1 MSTYRY
7 LLLLLLVLLAGCAS
21 RLPPGSVPTGTGSR
35 PANTHNLPPAKP
47 EQIPK
52 EYGGYYKDDGPILAV
67 PYDLDLLAEP
77 TVQAE
82 PLHRYANRPYK
93 VLGRTYTPLLSF
105 GDFSQEGGASWYGKK
120 FHGKRTSSGEAYD
133 MFQLTAAHPVLPI
146 PSYARVTNLVNGK
159 SVVVRINDRGPFHK
173 GRVIDLSY
181 AAAYRIGY
189 HNMGNAKVRVQ
200 SLQPGEPSE
209 VPAPEQ
215 VMARAVEAEPGKPSP
230 VFPSTVDMLAIQLPG
245 SAAMEQSGNQR
256 WVQLGAFASQTAAES
271 FRSKVGDTLSWLE
284 KELMLEQGN
293 GVWRVRVGPYPD
305 KAEAQAMVDRIAQQA
320 DFRPVVVR

>member
-1 MSTYRY
+1 M
-7 LLLLLLVLLAGCAS
+7 
-21 RLPPGSVPTGTGSR
+21 
-35 PANTHNLPPAKP
+35 
-47 EQIPK
+47 
-52 EYGGYYKDDGPILAV
+52 LAV

-93 VLGRTYTPLLSF
+93 VLGKTYTPLLGF
-105 GDFSQEGGASWYGKK
+105 GNFSQEGGASWYGRK
-120 FHGKRTSSGEAYD
+120 FHGKRTSSGEPYD

-189 HNMGNAKVRVQ
+189 HNSGNAKVRVQ

-209 VPAPEQ
+209 PPVPEQ
-215 VMARAVEAEPGKPSP
+215 VMVSTVEAEAGKPSE
-230 VFPSTVDMLAIQLPG
+230 VFPSSVETLAIQPPG
-245 SAAMEQSGNQR
+245 EAAVEQNGFQR
-256 WVQLGAFASQTAAES
+256 WVQLGAFGSQTAAES
-271 FRSKVGDTLSWLE
+271 FRSKVVDTLSWLE
-284 KELMLEQGN
+284 KEPVLEQGN

-305 KAEAQAMVDRIAQQA
+305 KGEAQAMVDRIAQQA